1 MGEKFQ
7 GKEKLLDL
15 LFEVSGIFIMSL
27 GIHCFLVPANIAPG
41 GVSGMAILIQYL
53 WGLPIGLMSFVINV
67 PIFILSWRYL
77 GKRYTM
83 QSFSAVLLSTVIL
96 DYVVTPWLPM
106 YTGERFLGSLFG
118 GIFVGAGLG
127 LVFLR
132 GFSTGGTDAIS
143 FLLQRKFPHMPIGRT
158 LMLIDGLILAISVL
172 VFHNIEAGLFGVVA
186 LFAQTKLIDS
196 IVYGSEHG
204 QMLLI
209 VSEKNM
215 EIKDKI
221 LIDVDRGATILKAVG
236 AYTMEEKDVLLCAA
250 RKSQFSQIKRIV
262 REIDPN
268 AFFIVSEVSQ
278 ILGEGFK
285 PVSNDL

>member
-7 GKEKLLDL
+7 GREKLLDL
-15 LFEVSGIFIMSL
+15 LFEVSGIFIMSV

-268 AFFIVSEVSQ
+268 AFFVVSEVSQ

>member
-15 LFEVSGIFIMSL
+15 LFEVSGIFIMSV